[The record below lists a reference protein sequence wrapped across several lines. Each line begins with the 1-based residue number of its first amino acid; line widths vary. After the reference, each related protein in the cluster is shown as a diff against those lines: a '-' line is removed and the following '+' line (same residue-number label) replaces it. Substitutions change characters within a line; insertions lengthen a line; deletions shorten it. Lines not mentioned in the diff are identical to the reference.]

1 MVHSRSMDH
10 ESEEV
15 HMVHHPVGVDHGPP
29 IWTNQPDPLTG
40 PRRNQK

>member
-15 HMVHHPVGVDHGPP
+15 HMVHHPKGVDHGPP
-29 IWTNQPDPLTG
+29 IWTNPNPTG
-40 PRRNQK
+40 LAT